1 VPHYVRVR
9 SQFVG
14 WHKWKDAPDDVAFLR
29 DFHRHVFK
37 VELVVP
43 VRHGDREVEFFT
55 LQKQLDGF
63 LARNYA
69 GRKFLESCE
78 QIAENIGVNFLHSHE
93 VTVSE
98 DGENDGIW
106 IPEPAGFKLAH
117 DGKELKWTTP
127 DKTKVLDDPE
137 AGNKPD
143 LLTEVKTRVFVGIEA
158 EGPDRGMVTVFV
170 PGSLPPRDVETAFN
184 ILDEKRFPYRQVYYG
199 AGNDRQIRSDTLAA
213 IIDRLEKKFK
223 YSPPKLATECW
234 TWNAFYK
241 TVGFGKMAGKHF
253 PQELLVVTFGDR
265 ENIPEYGNCW
275 TKQITPAG
283 IVWTSR
289 GGTEHVTRL
298 DDPLFQFDK
307 YVDQL

>member
-1 VPHYVRVR
+1 MPQFVRVR

-14 WHKWKDAPDDVAFLR
+14 WHKWTDAPDNVAFLR

-78 QIAENIGVNFLHSHE
+78 QIAENIGVNFQAHE

-106 IPEPAGFKLAH
+106 IPEPKAVMVPNSWQVK
-117 DGKELKWTTP
+117 
-127 DKTKVLDDPE
+127 DDPE
-137 AGNKPD
+137 ADRKPD

-158 EGPDRGMVTVFV
+158 EGPDRGTVTMFV
-170 PGSLPPRDVETAFN
+170 PGSMEPRDVIVAFN
-184 ILDEKRFPYRQVYYG
+184 VLDEKRFPYKQVYYG
-199 AGNDRQIRSDTLAA
+199 AGNDRQVRSDTLAA
-213 IIDRLEKKFK
+213 IIDRIKATSR
-223 YSPPKLATECW
+223 YNPPKLSMECL
-234 TWNAFYK
+234 TWADFDQ
-241 TVGFGKMAGKHF
+241 TVSFGVMAGKHF
-253 PQELLVVTFGDR
+253 PQEFLVVTFGDR
-265 ENIPEYGNCW
+265 GNIPEYGNCW

-289 GGTEHVTRL
+289 GGTEHVTKI
-298 DDPLFQFDK
+298 DDPLFSFDK
-307 YVDQL
+307 YVDEL

>member
-1 VPHYVRVR
+1 MPQFVRVR

-78 QIAENIGVNFLHSHE
+78 QIAKQIGLIFQAHE

-106 IPEPAGFKLAH
+106 IPETMPQPLQRTLVMENQVPVWQVK
-117 DGKELKWTTP
+117 
-127 DKTKVLDDPE
+127 DDSE
-137 AGNKPD
+137 ADRKPD

-158 EGPDRGMVTVFV
+158 EGPDRGLVTVFI
-170 PGSLPPRDVETAFN
+170 PGSLRPRDVEAAFN
-184 ILDEKRFPYRQVYYG
+184 VLDEKRFPYKQVYYG
-199 AGNDRQIRSDTLAA
+199 AGNDRQVRSDTLAA
-213 IIDRLEKKFK
+213 IIDRIKATSR
-223 YSPPKLATECW
+223 YNPPKLSMECH
-234 TWNAFYK
+234 TWADFDQ
-241 TVGFGKMAGKHF
+241 TVSFGVMAGKHF
-253 PQELLVVTFGDR
+253 PQEFLVVTFGDR

-289 GGTEHVTRL
+289 SGTEHVTKI
-298 DDPLFQFDK
+298 DDPLFSFDK

>member
-1 VPHYVRVR
+1 MPQFVRVR

-14 WHKWKDAPDDVAFLR
+14 WHKWTDAPDNVAFLR

-69 GRKFLESCE
+69 GRRFLESCE
-78 QIAENIGVNFLHSHE
+78 QIAENIGVNFLNSYE

-106 IPEPAGFKLAH
+106 IPEPKAVMVPNSWQVK
-117 DGKELKWTTP
+117 
-127 DKTKVLDDPE
+127 DDPE
-137 AGNKPD
+137 ADRKPD

-158 EGPDRGMVTVFV
+158 EGPDRGTVTMFV
-170 PGSLPPRDVETAFN
+170 PGSMEPRDVIVAFN
-184 ILDEKRFPYRQVYYG
+184 VLDEKRFPYKQVYYG
-199 AGNDRQIRSDTLAA
+199 AGNDRQVRSDTLAA
-213 IIDRLEKKFK
+213 IIDRIKATSR
-223 YSPPKLATECW
+223 YNPPKLSMECH
-234 TWNAFYK
+234 TWADFDQ
-241 TVGFGKMAGKHF
+241 TVSFGVMAGKHF
-253 PQELLVVTFGDR
+253 PQEFLVVTFGDR

-289 GGTEHVTRL
+289 GGTEHVTKI

-307 YVDQL
+307 YVDEL

>member
-1 VPHYVRVR
+1 MPQFVRVR

-14 WHKWKDAPDDVAFLR
+14 WHKWTDAPDNVAFLR

-69 GRKFLESCE
+69 GRRFLESCE
-78 QIAENIGVNFLHSHE
+78 QIAENIGVNFQAHE

-106 IPEPAGFKLAH
+106 IPEPKAVMVPNSWQVK
-117 DGKELKWTTP
+117 
-127 DKTKVLDDPE
+127 DDPE
-137 AGNKPD
+137 ADRKPD

-158 EGPDRGMVTVFV
+158 EGPDRGTVTMFV
-170 PGSLPPRDVETAFN
+170 PGSMEPRDVIVAFN
-184 ILDEKRFPYRQVYYG
+184 VLDEKRFPYKQVYYG
-199 AGNDRQIRSDTLAA
+199 AGNDRQVRSDTLAA
-213 IIDRLEKKFK
+213 IIDRIDTRSTWFA
-223 YSPPKLATECW
+223 PKLAMECL
-234 TWNAFYK
+234 TWADFDQ
-241 TVGFGKMAGKHF
+241 TVSFGVMAGKHF
-253 PQELLVVTFGDR
+253 PQEFLVVTFGDR

-289 GGTEHVTRL
+289 GGTEHVTKI
-298 DDPLFQFDK
+298 DDPLFSFDK
-307 YVDQL
+307 YVDEL

>member
-1 VPHYVRVR
+1 MPHYVRVR
-9 SQFVG
+9 SQFTG
-14 WHKWKDAPDDVAFLR
+14 WHKWTDAPDNVAFLR

-78 QIAENIGVNFLHSHE
+78 QIAENIGVNFQAHE

-106 IPEPAGFKLAH
+106 IPEPKAVMVPNSWQVK
-117 DGKELKWTTP
+117 
-127 DKTKVLDDPE
+127 DDPE
-137 AGNKPD
+137 ADRKPD

-158 EGPDRGMVTVFV
+158 EGPDRGTVTMFV
-170 PGSLPPRDVETAFN
+170 PGSMEPRDVIVAFN
-184 ILDEKRFPYRQVYYG
+184 VLDEKRFPYKQVYYG
-199 AGNDRQIRSDTLAA
+199 AGNDRQVRSDTLAA
-213 IIDRLEKKFK
+213 IIDRIKATSR
-223 YSPPKLATECW
+223 YNPPKLSMECL
-234 TWNAFYK
+234 TWADFDQ
-241 TVGFGKMAGKHF
+241 TVSFGVMAGKHF
-253 PQELLVVTFGDR
+253 PQEFLVVTFGDR

-289 GGTEHVTRL
+289 GGTEHVTKI

-307 YVDQL
+307 YVDEL

>member
-1 VPHYVRVR
+1 MPQFVRVR

-14 WHKWKDAPDDVAFLR
+14 WHKWTDAPDNVAFLR

-78 QIAENIGVNFLHSHE
+78 QIAENIGVNFQAHE

-106 IPEPAGFKLAH
+106 IPEPKAVMVPNSWQVK
-117 DGKELKWTTP
+117 
-127 DKTKVLDDPE
+127 DDPE
-137 AGNKPD
+137 ADRKPD

-158 EGPDRGMVTVFV
+158 EGPDRGTVTMFV
-170 PGSLPPRDVETAFN
+170 PGSMEPRDVIVAFN
-184 ILDEKRFPYRQVYYG
+184 VLDEKRFPYKQVYYG
-199 AGNDRQIRSDTLAA
+199 AGNDRQVRSDTLAA
-213 IIDRLEKKFK
+213 IIDRIDTRSTWFA
-223 YSPPKLATECW
+223 PKLSMECH
-234 TWNAFYK
+234 TWADFDQ
-241 TVGFGKMAGKHF
+241 TVSFGVMAGKHF
-253 PQELLVVTFGDR
+253 PQEFLVVTFGDR

-289 GGTEHVTRL
+289 GGTEHVTKI
-298 DDPLFQFDK
+298 DDPLFSFDK
-307 YVDQL
+307 YVDEL

>member
-1 VPHYVRVR
+1 MPQFVRVR

-14 WHKWKDAPDDVAFLR
+14 WHKWKDAPEDVVFLR

-37 VELVVP
+37 VELVVQ
-43 VRHGDREVEFFT
+43 VKHGDREVEFFT

-106 IPEPAGFKLAH
+106 IPEMMPQPHQRILVMENQVPVWQVK
-117 DGKELKWTTP
+117 
-127 DKTKVLDDPE
+127 DDPE
-137 AGNKPD
+137 ADKKPD

-158 EGPDRGMVTVFV
+158 EGPRRGTLTVFV
-170 PGSLPPRDVETAFN
+170 PGSTEPRDFTTAMN
-184 ILDEKRFPYRQVYYG
+184 VLDEKRFPYQQIYYG
-199 AGNDRQIRSDTLAA
+199 AGNDRKVRSDTLAA
-213 IIDRLEKKFK
+213 IINQTN
-223 YSPPKLATECW
+223 PKETYKLRSVLCMECVSW
-234 TWNAFYK
+234 GAFDHVISSGPMK
-241 TVGFGKMAGKHF
+241 GLPF
-253 PQELLVVTFGDR
+253 PQDILVVSLSD
-265 ENIPEYGNCW
+265 EDMPIYGNYW
-275 TKQITPAG
+275 TKKIDGSSITWISQSG
-283 IVWTSR
+283 LSLT
-289 GGTEHVTRL
+289 TKT

>member
-1 VPHYVRVR
+1 M
-9 SQFVG
+9 
-14 WHKWKDAPDDVAFLR
+14 AFLR

-78 QIAENIGVNFLHSHE
+78 QIAENIGVNFQAHE

-106 IPEPAGFKLAH
+106 IPEPKAVMVPNSWQVK
-117 DGKELKWTTP
+117 
-127 DKTKVLDDPE
+127 DDPE
-137 AGNKPD
+137 ADRKPD

-158 EGPDRGMVTVFV
+158 EGPDRGTVTMFV
-170 PGSLPPRDVETAFN
+170 PGSMEPRDVIVAFN
-184 ILDEKRFPYRQVYYG
+184 VLDEKRFPYKQVYYG
-199 AGNDRQIRSDTLAA
+199 AGNDRQVRSDTLAA
-213 IIDRLEKKFK
+213 IIDRIKATSR
-223 YSPPKLATECW
+223 YNPPKLSMECH
-234 TWNAFYK
+234 TWADFDQ
-241 TVGFGKMAGKHF
+241 TVSFGVMAGKHF
-253 PQELLVVTFGDR
+253 PQEFLVVTFGDR

-289 GGTEHVTRL
+289 GGTEHVTKI
-298 DDPLFQFDK
+298 DDPLFSFDK
-307 YVDQL
+307 YVDEL